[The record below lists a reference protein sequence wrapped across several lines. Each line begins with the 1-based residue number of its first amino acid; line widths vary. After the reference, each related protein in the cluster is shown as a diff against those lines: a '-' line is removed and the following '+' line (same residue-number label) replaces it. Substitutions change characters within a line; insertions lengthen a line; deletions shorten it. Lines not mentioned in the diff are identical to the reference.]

1 MVCYSLDPENPI
13 KSCKSRGSNLCVHFQ
28 NIRETAQA
36 NKGVHIR
43 KSTKYLKDV
52 HFTEPCGPF
61 RWYNGSVG
69 RCAQAKQRGWMQ
81 GQRLKNSG
89 EFLLHVIKNA
99 ECNTELQGLD
109 VDSLVIEH
117 IQVNKAPKIQYRT

>member
-1 MVCYSLDPENPI
+1 
-13 KSCKSRGSNLCVHFQ
+13 

-36 NKGVHIR
+36 NKGVHIP

-117 IQVNKAPKIQYRT
+117 IQ